1 MSGFLHGSSSFPKGG
16 RGYGRLKLETKE
28 CNSSGY
34 LWPIQSSLWVMQAKN
49 SEMLYAMNVVPKP
62 SNVILH
68 IVSVPQKDK
77 LKLPPLQL
85 RMGRVE

>member
-1 MSGFLHGSSSFPKGG
+1 
-16 RGYGRLKLETKE
+16 
-28 CNSSGY
+28 
-34 LWPIQSSLWVMQAKN
+34 MQAKN
-49 SEMLYAMNVVPKP
+49 SLMLYAMNVVPKP